1 MTTKN
6 SNFWPRV
13 ALAAGAALVA
23 LWIGATVVGWVTH
36 LLGIGVL
43 GVLVVGVGIALVASW
58 VKANSGASGVS
69 GVQGGNGM
77 WSSVKRW
84 WKYLAVK
91 LRVMHDELA
100 DPKVQL
106 EQAIDAAREQHRRL
120 TQQAANVIAN
130 QQQVQRR
137 LDVALAEYDKA
148 QLSAGQ
154 ALVMADEQRRLGDAA
169 LAADYDQAAEAFAER
184 LLDRDHEIRELQQQ
198 LLQATR
204 AADDAKVAVTRNA
217 EQLQQQLRQKER
229 LLSELDRAR
238 MQEAMNQANE
248 QLDEHIGA
256 EVPTFA
262 EVERKIQVAGSRA
275 DARAALL
282 DAQRVALVD
291 PRIVQ
296 VERAQRAA
304 EARGR
309 LGQIRATLGLPDAQP
324 LEIAPPPRSSS
335 NGARPPE

>member
-1 MTTKN
+1 MTNK
-6 SNFWPRV
+6 SNLWPRV
-13 ALAAGAALVA
+13 ALGAVVAIVA

-43 GVLVVGVGIALVASW
+43 GVLAVLVGVALVRTW
-58 VKANSGASGVS
+58 TKANSGAPSA
-69 GVQGGNGM
+69 QGGNGM

-106 EQAIDAAREQHRRL
+106 EQAIGEAREQHRRL
-120 TQQAANVIAN
+120 TEQAANVIAN

-137 LDVALAEYDKA
+137 LDAALTDYEKA
-148 QLSAGQ
+148 QGSAGQ
-154 ALVMADEQRRLGDAA
+154 ALVMADEQRRHGDIA

-184 LLDRDHEIRELQQQ
+184 LLDREQEIRDLQQQ

-204 AADDAKVAVTRNA
+204 AADDAKTAVVRNA

-238 MQEAMNQANE
+238 MQEAMNAATE
-248 QLDEHIGA
+248 QLNENVGG

-262 EVERKIQVAGSRA
+262 EVEQKIHVMGSRA
-275 DARAALL
+275 DAKAALL
-282 DAQRVALVD
+282 AAQHEIAVD

-296 VERAQRAA
+296 VERAQRSA
-304 EARGR
+304 EAQSK
-309 LGQIRATLGLPDAQP
+309 LGQIRVALGLPDADP
-324 LEIAPPPRSSS
+324 LEIAPPPRPSS